1 MPYQIPTAGIEDS
14 AVNAAKIA
22 TDAVGTTE
30 IISDGVRTADI
41 QNSAVTTAKI
51 NNDAVTYGKIQN
63 VVTANRV
70 LGSTSAG
77 GIVSEVQVQT
87 AMIADD
93 AVTNAK
99 VAANAVD
106 TEQVVDEAITM
117 AKLAPDIEFF
127 PVGGIVMWNGSAAA
141 PPTGWQLCD
150 GSAITTGDLAGTNT
164 PDLRSRFI
172 VGASETGS
180 GVTFNV
186 LTGATTGSYGVGTT
200 GGTVAHKLTVDE
212 LAQHNHGYTKSSS
225 PGPGQDQPGQGSGDA
240 VNQQATTTGNEGSNH
255 YHENRPPF
263 FALAFIMKL

>member
-77 GIVSEVQVQT
+77 GAVSEVQVQT
-87 AMIADD
+87 AMIADS
-93 AVTNAK
+93 AVTTAK
-99 VAANAVD
+99 INDSAV
-106 TEQVVDEAITM
+106 TTAKINDESVTL
-117 AKLAPDIEFF
+117 AKLDPSINFF
-127 PVGGIVMWNGSAAA
+127 PSGGIVMWSGTIANI
-141 PPTGWQLCD
+141 PTDWVLCD
-150 GSAITTGDLAGTNT
+150 GTNGT
-164 PDLRSRFI
+164 PDLRARFI
-172 VGASETGS
+172 VGASDNTGT

-186 LTGATTGSYGVGTT
+186 TTGALSGTYGVGNT
-200 GGTVAHKLTVDE
+200 GGEVAHKLTVAE
-212 LAQHNHGYTKSSS
+212 LAQHNHTYTSSSS
-225 PGPGQDQPGQGSGDA
+225 PGPGQDMAGSGSGDA
-240 VNQQATTTGNEGSNH
+240 VNQSPSSTTGNKGGDN
-255 YHENRPPF
+255 YHENRPPYY
-263 FALAFIMKL
+263 ALAFIMKT

>member
-1 MPYQIPTAGIEDS
+1 MPYQVPTAGIEDS
-14 AVNAAKIA
+14 AINSNKIA
-22 TDAVGTTE
+22 TDAVGTSE
-30 IISDGVRTADI
+30 IITDGVRTVDI

-117 AKLAPDIEFF
+117 AKLASDIEFF
-127 PVGGIVMWNGSAAA
+127 PVGGIIMWSGSASA

-150 GSAITTGDLAGTNT
+150 GSAITTGDLAGTDT
-164 PDLRSRFI
+164 PDLRSKFI
-172 VGASETGS
+172 VGASKTGS
-180 GVTFNV
+180 GVTFDAV
-186 LTGATTGSYGVGTT
+186 SGAVSGSYPVGNE
-200 GGTVAHKLTVDE
+200 GGEVAHKLTVAE
-212 LAQHNHGYTKSSS
+212 MPQHNHTDSYNVASQ
-225 PGPGQDQPGQGSGDA
+225 GQDQAGSGSGDNDN
-240 VNQQATTTGNEGSNH
+240 VGQTNTGNKGGDN
-255 YHENRPPF
+255 YHENRPPY

>member
-77 GIVSEVQVQT
+77 GAVSEVQVQT
-87 AMIADD
+87 AMIADS
-93 AVTNAK
+93 AVTTAK
-99 VAANAVD
+99 INDSAV
-106 TEQVVDEAITM
+106 TTAKINDESVTL
-117 AKLAPDIEFF
+117 AKLDPSINFF
-127 PVGGIVMWNGSAAA
+127 PSGGIVMWSGTIANI
-141 PPTGWQLCD
+141 PTDWVLCD
-150 GSAITTGDLAGTNT
+150 GTNGT
-164 PDLRSRFI
+164 PDLRDRFI
-172 VGASETGS
+172 VGASDDTGT

-186 LTGATTGSYGVGTT
+186 TNGALSGTYGVGNT
-200 GGTVAHKLTVDE
+200 GGEVAHQLTVDE
-212 LAQHNHGYTKSSS
+212 MPTHRHSELYNTASS
-225 PGPGQDQPGQGSGDA
+225 GQDQAGSGSGD
-240 VNQQATTTGNEGSNH
+240 NDNTSSGNTGFTGGNN
-255 YHENRPPF
+255 YHENRPPYY
-263 FALAFIMKL
+263 ALAFIMKT